1 MEKETLSKLKDSL
14 DEIRIKYNEYLRAKN
29 KKEKESISTWLTIL
43 KNNLISNYN
52 LMKYD
57 LYIKSE
63 SYNTEYFLFDVNNI
77 ILKLEQED
85 GEDKEKS

>member
-14 DEIRIKYNEYLRAKN
+14 DEIRIKYNEFLRAKN

-43 KNNLISNYN
+43 KNNLISNYG

-85 GEDKEKS
+85 AEDKEKS